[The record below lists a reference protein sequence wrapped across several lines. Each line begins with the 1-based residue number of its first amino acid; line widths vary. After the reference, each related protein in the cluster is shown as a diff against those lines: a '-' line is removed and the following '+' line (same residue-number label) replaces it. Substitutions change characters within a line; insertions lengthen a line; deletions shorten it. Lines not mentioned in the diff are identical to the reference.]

1 MHQRKHKADWVQK
14 MENDAAANQ
23 AQGDGRVGL
32 VGDRNDGWESI
43 VSGLGFFALGFLGFL
58 VSFWLAGK
66 VKPIV
71 GIATLFGAGLA
82 GHGTFKLVFGDRW
95 PILGWIISVVAAVI
109 GLLLTCAALFLILGD
124 NFM

>member
-1 MHQRKHKADWVQK
+1 
-14 MENDAAANQ
+14 MENDAGANQ
-23 AQGDGRVGL
+23 AQGDERAGL
-32 VGDRNDGWESI
+32 VGDRNEGDRNDGWESI

-82 GHGTFKLVFGDRW
+82 GQGTFKLIFGDRW